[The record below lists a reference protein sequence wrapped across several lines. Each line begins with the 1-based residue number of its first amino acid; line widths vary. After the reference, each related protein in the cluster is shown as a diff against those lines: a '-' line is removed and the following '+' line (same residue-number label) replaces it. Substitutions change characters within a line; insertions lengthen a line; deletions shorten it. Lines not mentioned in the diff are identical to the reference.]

1 MSIGLANLM
10 NMQFDIKKY
19 SKSGVLNVLGFVA
32 SVVVIYLVPL
42 LFVKIFAF
50 FEGTGEIGDTIGGTT
65 APIVGVVSITLLFI
79 TLKEQRKFNDHQLQF
94 TAEQEKIHSIEAFE
108 KKLYNLL
115 DVFDRTRC
123 EDLVLEGL
131 KGEKVFEE
139 LVNELNYIY
148 TLVEVAFEASKTQSF
163 FLTFEETF
171 CSNDAKKKEI
181 LMKWSYSLFFY
192 GHISTQ
198 RKDYEVY
205 KMMAHYIEMTVED
218 LIDEHDDIPE
228 QPMSFRDIMSN
239 LSSQDVVY
247 AHNFTYNYRP
257 AQGHKAMLGRYFRQM
272 YHIVTLIDLAD
283 KNLFKE
289 DQKYEYA
296 KLLRIRMSEPE
307 QILLYYNAMSSVG
320 KPWRLEHVSQDKDEK
335 DKKDKI
341 EGMPYISRFLLIKN
355 IPYDFPY
362 FGIHP
367 SDKFSNDIS
376 TWREEKGRKFY
387 EDDRFLDY
395 GVPEVPVIQ

>member
-1 MSIGLANLM
+1 M
-10 NMQFDIKKY
+10 KKY
-19 SKSGVLNVLGFVA
+19 SKLDKIKLLCVIIL
-32 SVVVIYLVPL
+32 SVVVIYFVPW
-42 LFVKIFAF
+42 VITSIFDF
-50 FEGTGEIGDTIGGTT
+50 TDKTGVIGDTVGGTT
-65 APIVGVVSITLLFI
+65 APLVGVVSVILLFI
-79 TLKEQRKFNDHQLQF
+79 TLKEQRKFNNRQLEF
-94 TAEQEKIHSIEAFE
+94 TKKQENIHNIEAFE
-108 KKLYNLL
+108 KQLYNLL

-163 FLTFEETF
+163 FLTFEETI

-198 RKDYEVY
+198 RNDYEVY

-272 YHIVTLIDLAD
+272 YHIVNLIDLAD

-320 KPWRLEHVSQDKDEK
+320 KPWRLEHVSQDK